1 MLERKGN
8 LDSKPRRNYFK
19 KINPQVLTEDL
30 ERHLDTYLH
39 EIAAVFPCSEA
50 ATCKALKKIRKDD
63 ILVRYPIND
72 FTVIGQRCPIVH
84 FYGRSRHVIS
94 LYMNIDTISA

>member
-1 MLERKGN
+1 MLEKEGN
-8 LDSKPRRNYFK
+8 LDSKPHGNYFK
-19 KINPQVLTEDL
+19 KINPQILIEYL
-30 ERHLDTYLH
+30 EEHQDAYLH

-72 FTVIGQRCPIVH
+72 FTVIRQRCPIEH